1 MSGAPAAAALRA
13 AGLSRRDLDAVAP
26 VGGGCINESAR
37 LRTTRGS
44 FFLKWNR
51 DAGEEFFR
59 AEAEGLDALAATET
73 VRIPRVVARS
83 EKGAAVHW
91 LLLEW
96 IERRSAAAPD
106 WARLGRELAA
116 LHQRSLASRTDEQTA
131 KAAPHPRPADRP
143 ERHPRNAPGPNPS
156 VPGPAPGPRYGWP
169 AANFIGPLPQPNAET
184 ADWPGFW
191 VRHRILPLAR
201 ELRAAGAFSAA
212 EAGEIDQVAA
222 RMEAL
227 LEPASADG
235 PSLLHGDLWS
245 GNVLFGADGRPALVD
260 PAVYHGHRETDLAMA
275 ALFGGFDPAFHAAY
289 EEAWPLL
296 PGHENRRAAYQ
307 LYPLLVH
314 ARLFGGSYVGQAVAA
329 ARRAG

>member
-13 AGLSRRDLDAVAP
+13 ARLSPSDLRFVAP

-37 LRTTRGS
+37 LETRAGN

-59 AEAEGLDALAATET
+59 AEAEGLEALAATGT

-83 EKGAAVHW
+83 ENGAAVHW

-96 IERRSAAAPD
+96 IERTSAGAPD

-116 LHQRSLASRTDEQTA
+116 LHAHLRS
-131 KAAPHPRPADRP
+131 PDRSA
-143 ERHPRNAPGPNPS
+143 RHRREVDDPKPS
-156 VPGPAPGPRYGWP
+156 STSPAPGLRYGWP
-169 AANFIGPLPQPNAET
+169 SANFIGPLPQLNPAT

-191 VRHRILPLAR
+191 ICNRILPLTKELHVAGGFSAR
-201 ELRAAGAFSAA
+201 EAS
-212 EAGEIDQVAA
+212 EIDRAAA
-222 RMEAL
+222 RMETL
-227 LEPASADG
+227 LKPASADG

-245 GNVLFGADGRPALVD
+245 GNVLFGAHGRPALID
-260 PAVYHGHRETDLAMA
+260 PAVYHGHREADLAMV

-289 EEAWPLL
+289 QEAWPLA
-296 PGHENRRAAYQ
+296 PGHEDRRAAYQ

-314 ARLFGGSYVGQAVAA
+314 ARLFGGGYVRQAVAT
-329 ARRAG
+329 ARRLG

>member
-13 AGLSRRDLDAVAP
+13 AGLSPSDLRAVSP

-37 LRTTRGS
+37 LRTNRGS

-51 DAGEEFFR
+51 DVGEEFFR
-59 AEAEGLDALAATET
+59 AEAEGLDALAATEI

-96 IERRSAAAPD
+96 IEGTSAGAPD

-116 LHQRSLASRTDEQTA
+116 LHGRL
-131 KAAPHPRPADRP
+131 RPADRP
-143 ERHPRNAPGPNPS
+143 ERHRRDAPGPNLSLPS
-156 VPGPAPGPRYGWP
+156 PLPGPRYGWP
-169 AANFIGPLPQPNAET
+169 SANFIGPLPQPNAES

-191 VRHRILPLAR
+191 VRNRILPLAR
-201 ELRAAGAFSAA
+201 ALRDAGVLSAA
-212 EAGEIDQVAA
+212 EADEIDQAAA

-245 GNVLFGADGRPALVD
+245 GNVLFGADGRPALLD

-275 ALFGGFDPAFHAAY
+275 ALFGGFDPAFLAAY

-296 PGHENRRAAYQ
+296 PGHEGRRVAYQ

-314 ARLFGGSYVGQAVAA
+314 ARLFGGGYVGQAVAA
-329 ARRAG
+329 ARRTG